1 LLALAIL
8 WVGGITKLLFFK
20 HLNSVAGMIEIKY
33 NPAYTP
39 DRYTAS
45 LQSGTVH
52 TA

>member
-1 LLALAIL
+1 
-8 WVGGITKLLFFK
+8 
-20 HLNSVAGMIEIKY
+20 MIEIKY